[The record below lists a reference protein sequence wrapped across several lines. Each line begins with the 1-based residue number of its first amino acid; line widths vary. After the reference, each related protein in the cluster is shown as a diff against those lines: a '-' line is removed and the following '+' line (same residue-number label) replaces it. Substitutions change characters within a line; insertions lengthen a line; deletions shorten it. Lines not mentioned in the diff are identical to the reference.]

1 MASQSF
7 STDFSGCETH
17 YCMASGF
24 LKPIAVY
31 PLPGSVVQA
40 PLSSIQS
47 SFTTGYS
54 GLRPESTVLWPRHVC
69 SSYIVLPFTGCC
81 ILLWSTE
88 SPFQSQLI
96 FPLCGIFLH
105 VGNLS
110 FPPGFVGSYFV
121 SSSFCITLLWSDFPC
136 PLRCLKSS
144 TSVQQVLYE
153 NCSKFVDVCLMYLW
167 REKKFCIFLFFHL
180 DCSLTNLF
188 FKNRES
194 ASVIIVFSLNEVS
207 TITKKWSADRKIK
220 EHTHTQI
227 RRTYRVKE

>member
-47 SFTTGYS
+47 SFTRGDS

-69 SSYIVLPFTGCC
+69 SSYFVLPFTGCC

-96 FPLCGIFLH
+96 FPLSGSFLD

-110 FPPGFVGSYFV
+110 FPPGFVGSYFD
-121 SSSFCITLLWSDFPC
+121 SSSFCLTLLWSDFPC

-167 REKKFCIFLFFHL
+167 RE
-180 DCSLTNLF
+180 TNPASFYSSILIVPWPIF
-188 FKNRES
+188 FKKRES
-194 ASVIIVFSLNEVS
+194 TVQVL
-207 TITKKWSADRKIK
+207 
-220 EHTHTQI
+220 
-227 RRTYRVKE
+227 